1 MGLID
6 RLAVREGPPSIRRR
20 EEAPAQTPECRIAE
34 PYEDDPL
41 SAARGAV
48 YGVLLGAIMW
58 GVILWLL
65 V

>member
-1 MGLID
+1 MGLIE
-6 RLAVREGPPSIRRR
+6 RLAVREVLPSLRRR
-20 EEAPAQTPECRIAE
+20 EEVPAQAPEGRIAE

-48 YGVLLGAIMW
+48 YGIFLGAIIW

-65 V
+65 I